1 MSQKEVAIVG
11 HNNTRA
17 QVTGQEELLVKVN
30 SIGST
35 TGLATE
41 VTLQQV
47 EVNTSPYARVPSMI
61 RTSLSGAL
69 TPNIYSASV
78 ANVGTLDGLFLGAI
92 LKSGEIINISAGDIN
107 NYFASNIITYNAIG
121 TEFIITYITAV

>member
-17 QVTGQEELLVKVN
+17 QVTGQEELLVRIN
-30 SIGST
+30 STGSAS
-35 TGLATE
+35 GLATE
-41 VTLQQV
+41 NTLQQV
-47 EVNTSPYARVPSMI
+47 ETNTASYSRVPRML

>member
-107 NYFASNIITYNAIG
+107 NYFASNVITYNAIG